1 MSRTSHPSIDRTDFP
16 RAVAGMA
23 GGAAGDGRAPV
34 LVHPAETVERPECDQ
49 QPAGDG
55 AGDECETDAEQR
67 PGDHVDHQADQCRAL
82 AAAVTGSGTTISH
95 MAQTVGWATFAI
107 EHMMFGLALGA
118 ALLVVTSRA
127 DRSSTT
133 AAGSASRSGRRRR
146 PGTSAR
152 SSSRRSLRSPPVC
165 AATDHS
171 P

>member
-1 MSRTSHPSIDRTDFP
+1 MVTGALFGIGLAFVA
-16 RAVAGMA
+16 RAVP
-23 GGAAGDGRAPV
+23 RRL
-34 LVHPAETVERPECDQ
+34 LVAFGTLYGLGVFAVTSFVFLP
-49 QPAGDG
+49 
-55 AGDECETDAEQR
+55 
-67 PGDHVDHQADQCRAL
+67 L

-152 SSSRRSLRSPPVC
+152 SSCRRSLRSPPVC